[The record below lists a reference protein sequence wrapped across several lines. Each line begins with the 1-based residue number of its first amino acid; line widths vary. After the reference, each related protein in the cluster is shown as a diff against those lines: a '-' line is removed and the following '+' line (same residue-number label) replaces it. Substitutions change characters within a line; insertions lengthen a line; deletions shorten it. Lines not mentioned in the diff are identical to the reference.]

1 MAKKKSSSLLSSYR
15 KKRRTSRSFVM
26 ILAILLILAGL
37 ALIGLWATGK
47 LGGGGFRSSTQN
59 AYCNGHAYTNTGNA
73 NRNLHCYA
81 NSIANPYDH
90 AHRNADGPFPYI
102 VKAEDTCWSIYEA
115 HNVQS
120 MLLFLQL
127 NNLDQNCV
135 IREGQTLLIPAPWQ
149 QMPTA
154 TPWPSDIPRGTII
167 DYIADEGASLR
178 SIAQYFYSTVE
189 RILVET
195 NRYRQTQGLP
205 LLTDVS
211 SLQIGDLIKVP
222 VNIVTPRLLLHPQ
235 QPLSPVAYRAQSY
248 LAT

>member
-37 ALIGLWATGK
+37 VLIGLWATGK
-47 LGGGGFRSSTQN
+47 LGGDGLPLF
-59 AYCNGHAYTNTGNA
+59 YTKTPTATATLTPTPVTPTATFTVTPTPSLTPTITPTGT
-73 NRNLHCYA
+73 
-81 NSIANPYDH
+81 P
-90 AHRNADGPFPYI
+90 DGPFPYI

-222 VNIVTPRLLLHPQ
+222 VNIVTPTPTAA
-235 QPLSPVAYRAQSY
+235 PT
-248 LAT
+248 ATTAPTPTP